1 MPEVTVGSD
10 GDSQCEKCKKNEE
23 KYKTKPTI
31 CMYCQ
36 LQAAFVANK
45 CVWCCHAERKYGLP
59 VQCSQCL
66 QKCAFVREPLE
77 KDKPLYCRLCTM
89 SRKAMFGE
97 TTAHSNMSKS
107 KNSSHRRRKRPNSS
121 EKRGGKVSK
130 RNAMTETVLDNVHSE
145 HIFVIQQYKDEILE
159 LQKKCF
165 EKDRVIL
172 ERDKKIAELNAE
184 IIMQEQQS
192 KMKIT
197 MMQKQHAESLQ
208 SLHEQIRTLSK
219 QIRLLWRSFH
229 NPERLKRGDGLLSYV
244 TCEIGT
250 EKKMPFA
257 PIKDGE
263 FTSTIYGMIKEGR
276 YESAIRPL
284 QYELQRKPNS
294 RAALSLLGYCYF
306 YLQQF
311 IEAAEC
317 YEQLVQLHSS
327 YPEYRLYWAQS
338 LYNAF
343 MFPEATVVVS
353 QIDEPQ
359 FAQQVLKL
367 ESAIKYRE
375 EDITNA
381 RILVE
386 KYAADD
392 PDGDINLACLD
403 YKEGSYEKALER
415 FTAATHLHGYQPCL
429 VYSIALCHYQM
440 RNYSQSLKFIADII
454 DRGVQD
460 HPELSIG
467 LATEGLEVSS
477 VGNTRLLHE
486 TSLVEACN
494 LKAAIE
500 YNLKNLSAA
509 SEALTDMP
517 PRLEEELDPVTLHNQ
532 ALINMDTNPSDGFAK
547 LQYLLSQNP
556 FPPET
561 FRNLLLL
568 YCKYEYYNL
577 AADVLAEN
585 AHLTYKY
592 LTQYLYDYIDAVIT
606 QQTAPLEAYNKFE
619 AIGNEQINELRKLT
633 RRINEISH
641 GNNEM
646 IVQSAMK
653 AYDDTMAKYMPV
665 LMSQA
670 KIYWDMNDYTQVE
683 KIFRKSV
690 EFCSENDI
698 WKLNVAH
705 TLFMQADKF
714 KEAAGFYEPNVKKN
728 FDNMLSVTAIIL
740 ANLSVCYIMT
750 NQNEEAE
757 ELMKKVER
765 EEVEASAKASNKTKF
780 FHLSIINL
788 VIGTLYCSK
797 GNYEFGISRVIKAME
812 PYDMKLGTDTWFYSK
827 RCMISLIENLAK
839 HIISVRDSVLQ
850 ECLQFLEQCEIH
862 GKDIPTTIADPLIVN
877 ELEAETVENTVTYE
891 ARLLRALL
899 LEVMNN

>member
-1 MPEVTVGSD
+1 
-10 GDSQCEKCKKNEE
+10 
-23 KYKTKPTI
+23 
-31 CMYCQ
+31 
-36 LQAAFVANK
+36 
-45 CVWCCHAERKYGLP
+45 
-59 VQCSQCL
+59 
-66 QKCAFVREPLE
+66 
-77 KDKPLYCRLCTM
+77 
-89 SRKAMFGE
+89 
-97 TTAHSNMSKS
+97 
-107 KNSSHRRRKRPNSS
+107 
-121 EKRGGKVSK
+121 
-130 RNAMTETVLDNVHSE
+130 
-145 HIFVIQQYKDEILE
+145 
-159 LQKKCF
+159 
-165 EKDRVIL
+165 
-172 ERDKKIAELNAE
+172 
-184 IIMQEQQS
+184 
-192 KMKIT
+192 
-197 MMQKQHAESLQ
+197 
-208 SLHEQIRTLSK
+208 
-219 QIRLLWRSFH
+219 
-229 NPERLKRGDGLLSYV
+229 
-244 TCEIGT
+244 
-250 EKKMPFA
+250 MPFA

-263 FTSTIYGMIKEGR
+263 FTSTIYGMIKERR
-276 YESAIRPL
+276 YENAIRSL
-284 QYELQRKPNS
+284 QYELQRTPNS

-317 YEQLVQLHSS
+317 YEQLVRLHSS

-343 MFPEATVVVS
+343 LFPEASAVIS

-375 EDITNA
+375 EDIINA

-386 KYAADD
+386 KYAMDD
-392 PDGDINLACLD
+392 PDGDINLACLE
-403 YKEGSYEKALER
+403 YK
-415 FTAATHLHGYQPCL
+415 PCL
-429 VYSIALCHYQM
+429 AYSIALCHYQM
-440 RNYSQSLKFIADII
+440 HNYSQALKFIADII
-454 DRGVQD
+454 DQGVQN

-467 LATEGLEVSS
+467 MATEGMEVSS
-477 VGNTRLLHE
+477 VGNTRLLRE

-532 ALINMDTNPSDGFAK
+532 ALINMDSNPSDGFAK

-561 FRNLLLL
+561 FSNLLLL
-568 YCKYEYYNL
+568 YCKYEYYDL

-592 LTQYLYDYIDAVIT
+592 LTQYLYDYIDALIT
-606 QQTAPLEAYNKFE
+606 QQTAPMDAYNKFE
-619 AIGNEQINELRKLT
+619 AISNEQINELRRLT
-633 RRINEISH
+633 KRMNEIRD
-641 GNNEM
+641 GNDEL
-646 IVQSAMK
+646 IIQKTAK
-653 AYDDTMAKYMPV
+653 AYDDTMARYMPV

-670 KIYWDMNDYTQVE
+670 KIYWDMNNYSQVE

-705 TLFMQADKF
+705 TLFMQVSRSNKF

-728 FDNMLSVTAIIL
+728 FDNMLSITAIIL

-757 ELMKKVER
+757 ELMKKVEN
-765 EEVEASAKASNKTKF
+765 EEEEASAANLNKTKF
-780 FHLSIINL
+780 FHLCIINL

-812 PYDMKLGTDTWFYSK
+812 PYDKKLGTDTWFYCK

-839 HIISVRDSVLQ
+839 HIISIRDSVLQ
-850 ECLQFLEQCEIH
+850 ECLQFLEQCEIY
-862 GKDIPTTIADPLIVN
+862 GKDIPTIVADALTLN
-877 ELEAETVENTVTYE
+877 ELENENAKNTVTYE

-899 LEVMNN
+899 LEVINN

>member
-1 MPEVTVGSD
+1 MSLY
-10 GDSQCEKCKKNEE
+10 N
-23 KYKTKPTI
+23 
-31 CMYCQ
+31 
-36 LQAAFVANK
+36 LQ
-45 CVWCCHAERKYGLP
+45 
-59 VQCSQCL
+59 
-66 QKCAFVREPLE
+66 
-77 KDKPLYCRLCTM
+77 
-89 SRKAMFGE
+89 
-97 TTAHSNMSKS
+97 
-107 KNSSHRRRKRPNSS
+107 
-121 EKRGGKVSK
+121 
-130 RNAMTETVLDNVHSE
+130 
-145 HIFVIQQYKDEILE
+145 
-159 LQKKCF
+159 
-165 EKDRVIL
+165 
-172 ERDKKIAELNAE
+172 
-184 IIMQEQQS
+184 
-192 KMKIT
+192 
-197 MMQKQHAESLQ
+197 
-208 SLHEQIRTLSK
+208 
-219 QIRLLWRSFH
+219 
-229 NPERLKRGDGLLSYV
+229 
-244 TCEIGT
+244 
-250 EKKMPFA
+250 
-257 PIKDGE
+257 
-263 FTSTIYGMIKEGR
+263 IKEDR
-276 YESAIRPL
+276 YENAIRSL
-284 QYELQRKPNS
+284 QYELQRTPNS

-311 IEAAEC
+311 AEAAEC
-317 YEQLVQLHSS
+317 YEQLVQLHPS

-343 MFPEATVVVS
+343 LFPEATAVVS

-359 FAQQVLKL
+359 LAQQVLKL

-375 EDITNA
+375 EDTTNA

-386 KYAADD
+386 RYAADD
-392 PDGDINLACLD
+392 PDGDINLACLE
-403 YKEGSYEKALER
+403 YKEGNYEKALER
-415 FTAATHLHGYQPCL
+415 FTTATHLHGYQPCL
-429 VYSIALCHYQM
+429 AYSIALCHYQM
-440 RNYSQSLKFIADII
+440 HNYSQALKFIADII
-454 DRGVQD
+454 DRGVED

-467 LATEGLEVSS
+467 MATEGMEVSS

-517 PRLEEELDPVTLHNQ
+517 PRLEKELDPVTLHNQ

-561 FRNLLLL
+561 FSNLLLL
-568 YCKYEYYNL
+568 YCKYEYYDL

-592 LTQYLYDYIDAVIT
+592 LTQYLYDYLDAVIT
-606 QQTAPLEAYNKFE
+606 QQTAPMDAYNKFE

-633 RRINEISH
+633 KRLNEIRQ
-641 GNNEM
+641 GNDEL
-646 IVQSAMK
+646 IVQKAVK
-653 AYDDTMAKYMPV
+653 AYDDTMARYMPV

-670 KIYWDMNDYTQVE
+670 KIYWDLNDYAQVE

-690 EFCSENDI
+690 EFCSDNDI

-705 TLFMQADKF
+705 TLFMQANKF

-757 ELMKKVER
+757 ELMKKVEH
-765 EEVEASAKASNKTKF
+765 EEEASAVASNKTKF
-780 FHLSIINL
+780 FHLCIINL

-797 GNYEFGISRVIKAME
+797 KVEIFKKCSIEHVIEGNYEFGISRVIKAME
-812 PYDMKLGTDTWFYSK
+812 PYDKKLGTDTWFYSK

-839 HIISVRDSVLQ
+839 HLISIRDSVLH

-862 GKDIPTTIADPLIVN
+862 GKDIPTTVGGPLTTD
-877 ELEAETVENTVTYE
+877 ELEIENAKNMVTYE